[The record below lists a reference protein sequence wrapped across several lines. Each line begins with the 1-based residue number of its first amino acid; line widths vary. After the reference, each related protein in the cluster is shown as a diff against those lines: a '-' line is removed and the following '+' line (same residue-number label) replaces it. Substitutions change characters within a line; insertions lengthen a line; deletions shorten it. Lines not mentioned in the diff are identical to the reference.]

1 CAETAQKG
9 KVLFP
14 FWISPRFFNTR
25 SARWLCFSCRGDR
38 LEILPLRGTFIS
50 GLQPQVCNLSFSK
63 LSERPHHLK
72 FKGKCLLSFRKVD
85 WRA

>member
-1 CAETAQKG
+1 MFQ
-9 KVLFP
+9 L
-14 FWISPRFFNTR
+14 RF
-25 SARWLCFSCRGDR
+25 ARWLCFRNHSDR

-72 FKGKCLLSFRKVD
+72 FKGKMSFIF
-85 WRA
+85 